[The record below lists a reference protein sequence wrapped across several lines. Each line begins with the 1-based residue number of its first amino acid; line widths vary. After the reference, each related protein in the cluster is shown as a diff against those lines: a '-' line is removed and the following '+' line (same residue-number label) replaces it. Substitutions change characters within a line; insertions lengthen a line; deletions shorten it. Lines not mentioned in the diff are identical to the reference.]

1 MSVVENLPSA
11 TTERPIG
18 FGRLKRKEDPRFIR
32 GQGRYL
38 DDIRLPGMVHGAV
51 LRSPYAHAKIVS
63 IDTSEALAHPNVAA
77 VVTAKDLETLGLA
90 WMPTISYDTQAVLAG
105 DKVRF
110 QGQEVAFVIA
120 TDEYS
125 ANDALALIDVEYEPL
140 PAVVNARKALDP
152 DAPLIRDDKSGQV
165 DNLASP
171 TWEAGDEAA
180 TDRAFAEADT
190 VVSRDIIYPRCHP
203 APLETCGIIADFNP
217 ETGQLD
223 IYNGNQAPH
232 AHRTVYAHVAGLA
245 EHMIRIMCSDIGG
258 GFGNKV
264 PVYPGYV
271 CAIAG
276 SIVAGVPVKWVENR
290 SENLTSTGF
299 ARDYIMHAEMCS
311 KDGKITGL
319 RVDAIADHGAFDS
332 TAQPTKFPAGFFHI
346 VCGSYDLEASH
357 VKVKAV
363 YSNKAP
369 GGVAYRCS
377 FRITEAVYLVERMV
391 EALAHEMKADPIDLR
406 MRSFIGPEQFP
417 YETTTG
423 WTYDSGEYAKTM
435 AVAME
440 IAGYEDLRREQAEK
454 RARGELMGI
463 GISFFTEGVGAG
475 PRKHMD
481 ILGLSMND
489 GADLRVHPSGK
500 AVVSISAQTQGQGHE
515 TTFAQ
520 IVAEELGIPP
530 EDVEVRHGDTDKSP
544 YGLGTYG
551 SRSTPVSGGA
561 VAVVSRK
568 VRDKAREIAATMLET
583 RPEDLA
589 WEKGRWYVKGDPE
602 IGALIEDIAARAYSG
617 EAMPAGLEGGLD
629 AQVIYDPPNL
639 TYPYGAYIAVVD
651 IDPDTAQVTVR
662 RFIAVDDCGV
672 RINPMIVDGQIHGG
686 LAEGVGI
693 ALMELISFDEEG
705 NCLNSSFMDYLIPTA
720 LECPDFELGETIT
733 PVPAPSAGREGHR
746 RVTQRGLAAGD
757 RQRGDRRAARDAR
770 GRAHRHALHPGPRV
784 GGDAGTPRAAPM
796 TSAGEL
802 HRLAPD
808 VETLAQ
814 RLGAVDYL
822 VDEGLATSMFLS
834 LRLPQP
840 LLLEGEAGV
849 GKTEA
854 AKSLAAVLDTPL
866 IRLQCY
872 EGIDAAEALYEW
884 NYPRQLLSIR
894 LAEAGGETLREE
906 DLFGPDYLIRRPL
919 LRALEHPG
927 PRPAVLLIDE
937 IDRADDDFEAFL
949 LELLAEARVTIPEL
963 GPVVATHPP
972 IIVLTSN
979 RTRDL
984 HDAVKRRCLYHW
996 IDYPNPER
1004 EVDIIRRRVR
1014 GSSETLAVHVA
1025 DAVSRMRDSDVQ
1037 KPPGIAEAIDWLAA
1051 LNVLGIERLDAAAV
1065 DLTLG
1070 SVLKY
1075 QEDQEVIRA
1084 AGLDELVQPR

>member
-1 MSVVENLPSA
+1 M
-11 TTERPIG
+11 
-18 FGRLKRKEDPRFIR
+18 
-32 GQGRYL
+32 
-38 DDIRLPGMVHGAV
+38 
-51 LRSPYAHAKIVS
+51 
-63 IDTSEALAHPNVAA
+63 
-77 VVTAKDLETLGLA
+77 VTAKDLETLGLA

-125 ANDALALIDVEYEPL
+125 ANDALALIDVEYDPL
-140 PAVVNARKALDP
+140 PAIVNARKALDD
-152 DAPLIRDDKSGQV
+152 DAPLIRDDKSGQR

-180 TDRAFAEADT
+180 TDAAFAEADT
-190 VVSRDIIYPRCHP
+190 VVARDIIYPRCHP

-217 ETGQLD
+217 TTGQLD

-245 EHMIRIMCSDIGG
+245 EHMIRIRCQDIGG

-290 SENLTSTGF
+290 SENLMSTGF
-299 ARDYIMHAEMCS
+299 ARDYIMKSEICA

-319 RVDAIADHGAFDS
+319 RVDVIADHGAFDS

-346 VCGSYDLEASH
+346 VCGSYDLQASH

-363 YSNKAP
+363 YTNKAP

-391 EALAHEMKADPIDLR
+391 DALALEMKVDPIDLR
-406 MRSFIGPEQFP
+406 MNSFIGTEQFP

-423 WTYDSGEYAKTM
+423 WTYDSGDYAKTM
-435 AVAME
+435 GVAME
-440 IAGYEDLRREQAEK
+440 IADYDDLRREQAEK

-463 GISFFTEGVGAG
+463 GVSFFTEGVGAG

-551 SRSTPVSGGA
+551 SRSTPVSGAA

-568 VRDKAREIAATMLET
+568 VRDKARAIAATMLET

-602 IGALIEDIAARAYSG
+602 KGALIEDIAARAYSG
-617 EAMPAGLEGGLD
+617 EAMPADMEGGLD

-651 IDPDTAQVTVR
+651 IDPDTAHVTVR

-672 RINPMIVDGQIHGG
+672 RINPMVVDGQIHGG

-720 LECPDFELGETIT
+720 LECPDFELGETVT
-733 PVPAPSAGREGHR
+733 PCPHHPARRQGRR
-746 RVTQRGLAAGD
+746 RVAQRRLAACH
-757 RQRGDRRAARDAR
+757 RERGDRRAARDPR
-770 GRAHRHALHPGPRV
+770 RRPHRHALHPGPRV
-784 GGDAGTPRAAPM
+784 GGDAGAARSHRNDVPGAVAAGAGARRAGRAVRHRDRGARAA
-796 TSAGEL
+796 ADERDG
-802 HRLAPD
+802 R
-808 VETLAQ
+808 Q
-814 RLGAVDYL
+814 RRARARRRD
-822 VDEGLATSMFLS
+822 DRGL
-834 LRLPQP
+834 R
-840 LLLEGEAGV
+840 
-849 GKTEA
+849 
-854 AKSLAAVLDTPL
+854 
-866 IRLQCY
+866 
-872 EGIDAAEALYEW
+872 
-884 NYPRQLLSIR
+884 
-894 LAEAGGETLREE
+894 
-906 DLFGPDYLIRRPL
+906 
-919 LRALEHPG
+919 
-927 PRPAVLLIDE
+927 
-937 IDRADDDFEAFL
+937 
-949 LELLAEARVTIPEL
+949 
-963 GPVVATHPP
+963 
-972 IIVLTSN
+972 
-979 RTRDL
+979 
-984 HDAVKRRCLYHW
+984 
-996 IDYPNPER
+996 
-1004 EVDIIRRRVR
+1004 RRRVR
-1014 GSSETLAVHVA
+1014 RAQRARVRAQGDRERRAAAAADPAVRRQPRGEEVAREPGAVTVENPCLSGGAIEIFLEPVVRAPRVFVEGDLPISHALLRIGAELGLDMRGVVGGDFEPRPGDLALVVA
-1025 DAVSRMRDSDVQ
+1025 GHGRDELPALRRGLEAGLPYVGLVASRKRGHGVLGELRGDGVD
-1037 KPPGIAEAIDWLAA
+1037 AA
-1051 LNVLGIERLDAAAV
+1051 LLDRI
-1065 DLTLG
+1065 DTP
-1070 SVLKY
+1070 
-1075 QEDQEVIRA
+1075 
-1084 AGLDELVQPR
+1084 AGLDLGARTPAEIAVSILARIVEVRRRERRRAAVTTAVDPICGMTVVVMPDTPSVEHDGETVYFCREACKAEFELQHA